1 MRLPIIRVAQNMEIR
16 RFLLPIIGHWLQE
29 KSQVGG
35 NCGFNNLMSLK
46 SKPDS
51 GLACISSKP

>member
-1 MRLPIIRVAQNMEIR
+1 MRLPIIQVAQNMKIR

-29 KSQVGG
+29 KSEVGG
-35 NCGFNNLMSLK
+35 NCGFNNLMSLQ

-51 GLACISSKP
+51 GLAYISSKP